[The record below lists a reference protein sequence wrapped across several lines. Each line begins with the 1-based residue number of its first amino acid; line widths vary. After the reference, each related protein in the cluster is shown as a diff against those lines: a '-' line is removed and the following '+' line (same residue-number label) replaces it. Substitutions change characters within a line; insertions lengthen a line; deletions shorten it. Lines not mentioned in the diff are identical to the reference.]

1 MHSLACPVAVRII
14 ILDSGLGE
22 VTSVFP
28 FSLTLTLILALAKI
42 VFLLNSYK
50 KTLNTSYF
58 KNEKTV

>member
-42 VFLLNSYK
+42 VFY
-50 KTLNTSYF
+50 
-58 KNEKTV
+58 